1 MAIIRSKRNRNFSII
16 GNDLIGNSS
25 LSFKARGLLIY
36 MLSKPDDWK
45 FYTTELAKH
54 SSKEGIS
61 AIRTALEEIEK
72 AGYLI
77 RKKKRKDNGK
87 FDGTDWEL
95 IDMPT
100 FSPQADNP
108 HANNSTSNNPMSNN
122 PMSNNRT
129 LLRTNTTKN
138 SLNKELKE
146 DICASKNAR
155 QLSVSDLKKEFEDI
169 WKRYPN
175 KKGKQK
181 AFNHYKAWR
190 KKSVENTPEA
200 MNHKL
205 DLYLKY
211 IKQRGFSPEYIM
223 YGSTWF
229 NGRFDDDLHVTDVAN
244 AENKQDF
251 DLEEMA
257 AETASQLATFD
268 DSDLPF

>member
-1 MAIIRSKRNRNFSII
+1 MATTIIRSKRDRNFSII
-16 GNDLIGNSS
+16 DNDLLDNSS
-25 LSFKARGLLIY
+25 LSFKARGLLAY

-45 FYTTELAKH
+45 FYATELVKH
-54 SSKEGIS
+54 SSKDGIT
-61 AIRTALEEIEK
+61 AIRSALKEIEK

-77 RKKKRKDNGK
+77 RQKNRKENGK

-95 IDMPT
+95 VDTPT
-100 FSPQADNP
+100 FSPRAGFPTSDNP
-108 HANNSTSNNPMSNN
+108 KSEKPISGNQ
-122 PMSNNRT
+122 T
-129 LLRTNTTKN
+129 LLRTDTTKN

-190 KKSVENTPEA
+190 KKSAKNTPEV

>member
-1 MAIIRSKRNRNFSII
+1 MAIIRSKRDRNFSII
-16 GNDLIGNSS
+16 DNDLLNDSS
-25 LSFKARGLLIY
+25 LSFKARGLLAY

-45 FYTTELAKH
+45 FYTTELARR
-54 SSKEGIS
+54 SSKDGVT
-61 AIRTALEEIEK
+61 AIRSALEEIEK

-77 RKKKRKDNGK
+77 RRKNRKEDGQ
-87 FDGTDWEL
+87 FDGINWKLVDT
-95 IDMPT
+95 PT
-100 FSPQADNP
+100 FSPQSGFPKTGNPKSENSRSDNQ
-108 HANNSTSNNPMSNN
+108 
-122 PMSNNRT
+122 T
-129 LLRTNTTKN
+129 LLRTDTTKN
-138 SLNKELKE
+138 LLNKELKE
-146 DICASKNAR
+146 DICASKNAHK
-155 QLSVSDLKKEFEDI
+155 LSVSDLKKEFEDI

-190 KKSVENTPEA
+190 KKSTENTPEV

-244 AENKQDF
+244 TENKQNF

-257 AETASQLATFD
+257 AETASQLASLD